1 MSRTNYANK
10 ELFMDT
16 GEGNSFTVSMHF
28 PARRAILLD
37 KAAPFGIQETHGW
50 NTLFLKESFMNE
62 HRQSLQTIPE
72 YFYQTC
78 AVYPSR
84 PAQRFNAG
92 LYHGDNNGR
101 FTYDEMRER
110 VERIACGL
118 LSLGLDRQDR
128 VGLLSRT
135 SPYWTQADAAIAS
148 VAGVSVTI
156 YPTLSGS
163 ETSYILSDSSSR
175 CLFVD
180 TEENLLKVLSGID
193 ALPKLEKIIVMD
205 FSYRHSDGRTIGL
218 WELMERGAKWRKENR
233 ALFLER
239 LQSVTLDDWCTILYT
254 SGTTGKGKGVVLTHR
269 CISSRIQGVNE
280 FFSRFGMTITP
291 EDVTLCYLPLSHI
304 FERGSCELLA
314 LCRGACIAYADKP
327 GTLLQDMQKY
337 NPTWINCV
345 PRLYEKIYLAFKE
358 KMSANPIKAKLFDMA
373 FHVGRKALDYRRDH
387 WGCYNMS
394 PRYDLE
400 VRLPLLLKTQ
410 YRLADRLFSQVRALF
425 GNRFR
430 FAFSA
435 SAGIAPDL
443 LRFFYT
449 LGIAVVEGYGST
461 ESASACILNPITA
474 CKPGY
479 MGIEANG
486 SLARVA
492 SDGELEISGAG
503 IFGGYLNLADDSRE
517 SFTEDGWF
525 KTGDVVKKDDNGYYR
540 IIDRKKAIICTA
552 TGKNVA
558 PAKLENCFSLSPVIE
573 QAFFIGDERNY
584 ISALIV
590 PNLDYFIDLFDKEN
604 IPYDR
609 SGLRY
614 SEIGGMRV
622 CVEAGEEF
630 VNHPRVKEIIEQD
643 VASANH
649 VLEDFEQIRKY
660 TVLSARFTEENG
672 RLTPT
677 QKTRKKAILNDYA
690 DAIEGMY
697 EGEFVLRTGT
707 E

>member
-1 MSRTNYANK
+1 
-10 ELFMDT
+10 MD
-16 GEGNSFTVSMHF
+16 
-28 PARRAILLD
+28 
-37 KAAPFGIQETHGW
+37 
-50 NTLFLKESFMNE
+50 
-62 HRQSLQTIPE
+62 
-72 YFYQTC
+72 
-78 AVYPSR
+78 
-84 PAQRFNAG
+84 
-92 LYHGDNNGR
+92 
-101 FTYDEMRER
+101 
-110 VERIACGL
+110 
-118 LSLGLDRQDR
+118 LS
-128 VGLLSRT
+128 
-135 SPYWTQADAAIAS
+135 YK
-148 VAGVSVTI
+148 
-156 YPTLSGS
+156 
-163 ETSYILSDSSSR
+163 R
-175 CLFVD
+175 C
-180 TEENLLKVLSGID
+180 
-193 ALPKLEKIIVMD
+193 
-205 FSYRHSDGRTIGL
+205 DGRTIGL
-218 WELMERGAKWRKENR
+218 WELMETGRKWRKEKH

-239 LQSVTLDDWCTILYT
+239 MEGVTLDDWCTILYT

-269 CISSRIQGVNE
+269 CISSRIEGVNE
-280 FFSRFGMTITP
+280 FFSRSGMTITH

-314 LCRGACIAYADKP
+314 ICRGACIAYADKP

-345 PRLYEKIYLAFKE
+345 PRLYEKIYIAFRE
-358 KMSANPIKAKLFDMA
+358 KMSENPLKEKLFDMA

-387 WGCYNMS
+387 RGCYNMS

-400 VRLPLLLKTQ
+400 ARLPLFLKMQ

-449 LGIAVVEGYGST
+449 LGLAVMEGYGST
-461 ESASACILNPITA
+461 ESASACILNPLTA

-486 SLARVA
+486 SFARVA
-492 SDGELEISGAG
+492 PDGELEISGAG
-503 IFGGYLNLADDSRE
+503 IFGGYLNVAENSKE

-525 KTGDVVKKDDNGYYR
+525 KTGDVVKKDDYGYYR

-552 TGKNVA
+552 TGKNIA
-558 PAKLENCFSLSPVIE
+558 PAKLENRFSLSHVIE

-590 PNLDYFIDLFDKEN
+590 PNLDYFIDLFDREN
-604 IPYDR
+604 IPYDKN
-609 SGLRY
+609 GLRH

-622 CVEAGEEF
+622 CVEAGEDF
-630 VNHPRVKEIIEQD
+630 VNHPRLRELIEQD
-643 VASANH
+643 VASANSM
-649 VLEDFEQIRKY
+649 LEDFEQIRKY
-660 TVLSARFTEENG
+660 TILKVRFTEENG